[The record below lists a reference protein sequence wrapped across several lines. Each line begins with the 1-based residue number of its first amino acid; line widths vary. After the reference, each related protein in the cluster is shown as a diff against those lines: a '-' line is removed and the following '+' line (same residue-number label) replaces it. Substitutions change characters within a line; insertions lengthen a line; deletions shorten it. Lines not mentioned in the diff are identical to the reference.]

1 MKKLIYIFGFISVG
15 LVFAKDSLSDCAKI
29 EFNASRLACYDKFFK
44 REKPN
49 QNEKI
54 YSSKEDNLNKNYLI
68 NRNKEKLIVNNGNK
82 KNNEIESNFGLTYS
96 QIKENNKSE
105 ETKIIASS
113 ITKATKQITRKFT
126 YRLMNDHIWQSVSPV
141 PPNKISYFKK
151 GTKIELKE
159 SRMGSFWMVNESN
172 DMKIKVKRIN

>member
-1 MKKLIYIFGFISVG
+1 MFILNSKGELLLQQRAHHKYHSGG
-15 LVFAKDSLSDCAKI
+15 LWTNTCCSHPRDGEDILDAGI
-29 EFNASRLACYDKFFK
+29 RRL
-44 REKPN
+44 
-49 QNEKI
+49 Q
-54 YSSKEDNLNKNYLI
+54 EDDLKKNYLI

-126 YRLMNDHIWQSVSPV
+126 YRLMNNHIWQSVSPV

-151 GTKIELKE
+151 
-159 SRMGSFWMVNESN
+159 R
-172 DMKIKVKRIN
+172 